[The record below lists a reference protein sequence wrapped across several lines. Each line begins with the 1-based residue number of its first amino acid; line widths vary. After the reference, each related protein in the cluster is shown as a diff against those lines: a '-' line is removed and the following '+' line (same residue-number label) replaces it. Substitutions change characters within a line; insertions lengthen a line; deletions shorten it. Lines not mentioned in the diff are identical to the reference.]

1 MKMTGANTVRV
12 SVYSAIM
19 IVSVILVIMRQDAVR
34 KARGQK
40 VVSDVQQWKENG
52 KPVTAEKI
60 VPKDVKVFTKFS
72 VVRDRGEKRLK
83 GFVTADI
90 KNELKP
96 GDDIYY
102 GNDPEKI
109 GKVSAVSDEMDID
122 TGMYQIDVD
131 IGLERRVL
139 VLNAHTDT
147 LQDVINVP
155 KSVLKKDDTGTYL
168 WKIDDGKAVKA
179 YVDVSSQNGYGA
191 VISNGV
197 KAGDLVVMTGQ
208 SRLREGDLVKVVH
221 EGNAV
226 PEGCGS

>member
-1 MKMTGANTVRV
+1 
-12 SVYSAIM
+12 
-19 IVSVILVIMRQDAVR
+19 
-34 KARGQK
+34 
-40 VVSDVQQWKENG
+40 
-52 KPVTAEKI
+52 
-60 VPKDVKVFTKFS
+60 
-72 VVRDRGEKRLK
+72 
-83 GFVTADI
+83 
-90 KNELKP
+90 
-96 GDDIYY
+96 
-102 GNDPEKI
+102 
-109 GKVSAVSDEMDID
+109 MDID

-131 IGLERRVL
+131 IENDSGLERRVL